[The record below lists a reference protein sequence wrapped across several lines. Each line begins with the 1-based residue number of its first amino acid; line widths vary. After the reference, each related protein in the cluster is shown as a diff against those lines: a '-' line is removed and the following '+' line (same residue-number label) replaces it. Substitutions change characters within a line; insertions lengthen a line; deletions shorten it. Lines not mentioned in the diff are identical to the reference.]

1 MKFAHYEEG
10 KKKVFTMA
18 KAYRRFVVDVDAE
31 QKEQGTTFESW
42 LHEMIR
48 YQILNILL

>member
-1 MKFAHYEEG
+1 MKFVYYEEG

-18 KAYRRFVVDVDAE
+18 KAYRHFVVDVDAE